1 MEYLMTYGWAI
12 LLLVIVIYAILD
24 LGIFNQQQHIHSECT
39 SLTGYNCGLPVYSHT
54 TGNLTV
60 LLTQSTGTTW
70 DTANVYFVPIG
81 TPTPGGVPSSIINNP
96 ANGNYLKSGL
106 PNGIGQTVIVPVSS
120 PLNTPV
126 GEQQDGALWAAYQL
140 APNAKTYYIEVATM
154 VITAS

>member
-24 LGIFNQQQHIHSECT
+24 LGIFNQQQHVPTTCT
-39 SLTGYNCGLPVYSHT
+39 SLTGYNCGKLVYSHS
-54 TGNLTV
+54 TGNLSV
-60 LLTQSTGTTW
+60 LLTQSTGTPWAT
-70 DTANVYFVPIG
+70 TNVYFVPIG
-81 TPTPGGVPSSIINNP
+81 TPSQGGVPSSIINNP
-96 ANGNYLKSGL
+96 TNGNYLKSGL
-106 PNGIGQTVIVPVSS
+106 PNGIGDTVIVPVSS

-140 APNAKTYYIEVATM
+140 APNTQTYYIEVATM